1 MATIAKSVTNKKI
14 DQWKTGYILVGNLHD
29 ETYSYSNIPISVF
42 ETFSQF
48 FVTCL
53 FADLLIV
60 AKIITFSRF

>member
-14 DQWKTGYILVGNLHD
+14 DQWKTGNILVGNLHD

-48 FVTCL
+48 L
-53 FADLLIV
+53 
-60 AKIITFSRF
+60 FSRAFSLLVCSLIY